1 MKTNHLFTAIA
12 LTLAAAT
19 GPVLAQEA
27 SYDYP
32 QPIVSQT
39 TRAAVL
45 AELAIAR
52 AEGTLQV
59 NEASVDKQTHFM
71 AQRSRDAVRAEAR
84 LAVRSGHSAALTAE
98 PHDFS
103 VAVPAAAATLVAVAA
118 K

>member
-1 MKTNHLFTAIA
+1 MKTTTLFAAIA
-12 LTLAAAT
+12 VTLAASASAM
-19 GPVLAQEA
+19 AQEA

-32 QPIVSQT
+32 QAAVSQT

-45 AELAIAR
+45 ADLATAR

-59 NEASVDKQTHFM
+59 NEASVGKEGPFM

-84 LAVRSGHSAALTAE
+84 LAVRSGQTAALTAE
-98 PHDFS
+98 PHAFGIT
-103 VAVPAAAATLVAVAA
+103 VPAAVAPVAVAA

>member
-1 MKTNHLFTAIA
+1 MNTNHFFAAIA
-12 LTLAAAT
+12 LTIAAAS

-32 QPIVSQT
+32 QAAVSQT

-45 AELAIAR
+45 ADLATAR
-52 AEGTLQV
+52 AEGTLLV
-59 NEASVDKQTHFM
+59 NESSTSQARTFM

-84 LAVRSGHSAALTAE
+84 QAVRSGQANALTAE
-98 PHDFS
+98 PYAFGFDAP
-103 VAVPAAAATLVAVAA
+103 VAAAVVAVAS